1 MTRGWEVVSVEE
13 ARRSWEEG
21 FGEKGA
27 EEEEEEG
34 REGAWKPWLELGLAV
49 NGGSLNGRC

>member
-34 REGAWKPWLELGLAV
+34 REGAWKP
-49 NGGSLNGRC
+49 